1 MKLGRGDG
9 GRAEGRRM
17 RVLICVN
24 EDRRRRV
31 SRGVCVRSGE
41 DADRRL
47 RDQDGACV
55 WREVSRRRLRRLAGV
70 CSSRLEAAARL
81 MRRDSLPRAR
91 SCGGG
96 CVGDGRLRRCRLHRT
111 CLCPAE
117 PEACS
122 GSCLEAGH
130 DGDESRRGHPRKQT
144 WAIYFA
150 LQ

>member
-1 MKLGRGDG
+1 
-9 GRAEGRRM
+9 M
-17 RVLICVN
+17 RVLICV
-24 EDRRRRV
+24 DASRPRRV
-31 SRGVCVRSGE
+31 SRGVCVTSVEREG
-41 DADRRL
+41 RRL
-47 RDQDGACV
+47 RDQDGVCV
-55 WREVSRRRLRRLAGV
+55 WKEAFRRRPRRLAGV
-70 CSSRLEAAARL
+70 CSSQSEAAERL
-81 MRRDSLPRAR
+81 MRRDSLPRAQ

-96 CVGDGRLRRCRLHRT
+96 CGEGGGHHRRYRLHRT

-122 GSCLEAGH
+122 DSCLEAGH

>member
-9 GRAEGRRM
+9 GRVEGRRM
-17 RVLICVN
+17 RVLTCVD
-24 EDRRRRV
+24 EGRRRRV

-41 DADRRL
+41 DGRRL
-47 RDQDGACV
+47 RGQGGACV
-55 WREVSRRRLRRLAGV
+55 WREVSHRRLRRLAGV
-70 CSSRLEAAARL
+70 CSCQSEAAVRL
-81 MRRDSLPRAR
+81 RCRDSLPRVQSR
-91 SCGGG
+91 GGG
-96 CVGDGRLRRCRLHRT
+96 CVWDGRLRRCRLHRT

-117 PEACS
+117 LEACS
-122 GSCLEAGH
+122 DSCLGAGH

>member
-1 MKLGRGDG
+1 MKLGRVDG
-9 GRAEGRRM
+9 GRVEGHHS
-17 RVLICVN
+17 RVLICED

-41 DADRRL
+41 GGRRL
-47 RDQDGACV
+47 RDRDGVCV
-55 WREVSRRRLRRLAGV
+55 WREASRHRLRRLAGV
-70 CSSRLEAAARL
+70 CFSQSEAAARL
-81 MRRDSLPRAR
+81 MRRDSLSRAR